1 VMVSAKCRNA
11 GTQELE
17 LEIETWKTPI
27 KRAMVQE
34 DVEVMAC
41 ILEKVVM
48 GVSMQFI
55 LYVRSDRA
63 GYECCDESCTVGGCM
78 DKEVCVRQRVTCAFG
93 ERAL

>member
-1 VMVSAKCRNA
+1 VVVSAKCRNA

-27 KRAMVQE
+27 KRAMLQE

-63 GYECCDESCTVGGCM
+63 GYE
-78 DKEVCVRQRVTCAFG
+78 
-93 ERAL
+93 